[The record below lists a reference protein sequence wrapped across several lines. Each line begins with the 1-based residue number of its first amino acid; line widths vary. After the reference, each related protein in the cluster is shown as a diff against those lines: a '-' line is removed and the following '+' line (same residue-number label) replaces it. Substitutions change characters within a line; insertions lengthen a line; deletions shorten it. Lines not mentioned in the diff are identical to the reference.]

1 MSSRPARF
9 YAPQVITTS
18 PGGLQAFA
26 DESFREAELGGFY
39 VLAAAIFEPASE
51 DAARDAMLDLRG
63 KRAPLK
69 LHWNEMNQ
77 QLRHNAVKTIADLD
91 GLYVVAVGSP
101 VPARRQERARA
112 ACLVQLTVELHG
124 LGVTDL
130 HMESRTPELNQRDI
144 NTVRGARFCLPNG
157 AVFRVGHI
165 PGKREALL
173 WAADIAAGAVR
184 AQHEGR
190 ANYQPL
196 LNGSL
201 HEVVVATDC

>member
-1 MSSRPARF
+1 M
-9 YAPQVITTS
+9 ITPS
-18 PGGLQAFA
+18 PGGLEAFA
-26 DESFREAELGGFY
+26 DESFREAEFGGFY
-39 VLAAAIFEPASE
+39 VLAAAVFEPGAE
-51 DAARDAMLDLRG
+51 DAARDAMHVLQG

-91 GLYVVAVGSP
+91 GIYVVAVGSP

-112 ACLVQLTVELHG
+112 ACLVRLTLELHG
-124 LGVTDL
+124 LGVTEL
-130 HMESRTPELNQRDI
+130 HVESRTPELDQRDV
-144 NTVRGARFCLPNG
+144 NTVRGARFCLPSG
-157 AVFRVGHI
+157 SMFRIDHI

-190 ANYQPL
+190 ADYQPL
-196 LNGSL
+196 LGESL
-201 HEVVVATDC
+201 HEIAVTTDC

>member
-1 MSSRPARF
+1 MPPATPC
-9 YAPQVITTS
+9 AICEVS
-18 PGGLQAFA
+18 
-26 DESFREAELGGFY
+26 
-39 VLAAAIFEPASE
+39 AA
-51 DAARDAMLDLRG
+51 
-63 KRAPLK
+63 LK

-112 ACLVQLTVELHG
+112 ACLVQLTLELHG

-144 NTVRGARFCLPNG
+144 NTVRGARFCLPYG

-165 PGKREALL
+165 PGKREALP
-173 WAADIAAGAVR
+173 WAADIATGVVR

-196 LNGSL
+196 MDSSL

>member
-1 MSSRPARF
+1 M
-9 YAPQVITTS
+9 ITPS
-18 PGGLQAFA
+18 PGDLQAFA

-39 VLAAAIFEPASE
+39 VLAAAVFEPDTE
-51 DAARDAMLDLRG
+51 DAARDAMRLLQG

-91 GLYVVAVGSP
+91 GFYVVAVGSP

-112 ACLVQLTVELHG
+112 ACLVQLTLELHR
-124 LGVTDL
+124 LGVTEL
-130 HMESRTPELNQRDI
+130 HVESRTPELNQRDV
-144 NTVRGARFCLPNG
+144 NTVRGARFCLPSG
-157 AVFRVGHI
+157 SVFRIDHVL
-165 PGKREALL
+165 GKQEALL

-190 ANYQPL
+190 ADYQSL
-196 LNGSL
+196 LGDSL
-201 HEVVVATDC
+201 HEVAVTTDC